1 MFTVVLQVLG
11 WTAFVIGTLA
21 LGTWLRRHPSRV
33 TAERTSR
40 VLHFLF
46 WLSFGVFGVIGA
58 FYPGLT
64 GYDKVVGIRSLPFRA
79 VGLVVGGFLFLAG
92 FSLTLVSNVAL
103 RRLGEGANA
112 FRLTK
117 RLVESDVYERV
128 RHPMSLGFYLMCV
141 GIGLM
146 AGSTYITLGSLV
158 GVIPGH
164 IFYLK
169 YFEEYELGLRLGQ
182 SYIEYK
188 GRVPFLV
195 PRLYWKGRVGGR

>member
-11 WTAFVIGTLA
+11 WTAFIIVTLV
-21 LGTWLRRHPSRV
+21 LGTWLRRNHSRV
-33 TAERTSR
+33 TAEETSR

-46 WLSFGVFGVIGA
+46 WLSFGFFGVIGA

-64 GYDKVVGIRSLPFRA
+64 GYDEILGIRSLPFRPA
-79 VGLVVGGFLFLAG
+79 SLVVGVFLLLAG
-92 FSLTLVSNVAL
+92 FYLTLVSNVAL
-103 RRLGEGANA
+103 RRLGKGANA

-117 RLVESDVYERV
+117 RLVESDIYERV
-128 RHPMSLGFYLMCV
+128 RNPMSLGFYLICV

-146 AGSTYITLGSLV
+146 AGSTYITLGSLI
-158 GVIPGH
+158 GVIPVH

-169 YFEEYELGLRLGQ
+169 YFEEYELELRLGQ

-195 PRLYWKGRVGGR
+195 PRLYLKGGARNR